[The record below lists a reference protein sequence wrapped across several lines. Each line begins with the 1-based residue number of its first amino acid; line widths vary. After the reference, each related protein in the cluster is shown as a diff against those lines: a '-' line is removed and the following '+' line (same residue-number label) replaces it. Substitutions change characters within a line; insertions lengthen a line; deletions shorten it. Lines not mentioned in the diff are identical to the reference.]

1 MTQCERLANRLSYG
15 YSINPLESW
24 TALGI
29 YRLSARV
36 FDLRKAGWPIST
48 EMVEVENQFG
58 ETVRVAQYR
67 LETACVI
74 TNS

>member
-1 MTQCERLANRLSYG
+1 MTQVERLSDWLSTDMP
-15 YSINPLESW
+15 INPLESW

-36 FDLRKAGWPIST
+36 FDLRKAGWPISM

-67 LETACVI
+67 LERE
-74 TNS
+74 

>member
-1 MTQCERLANRLSYG
+1 MP
-15 YSINPLESW
+15 INPLESW

-36 FDLRKAGWPIST
+36 FDLRKAGWPISM

-67 LETACVI
+67 LERE
-74 TNS
+74 